1 MQRAASAVRRAAEW
15 SGAANARCRARGRA
29 VCAPVESVNVSVQE
43 LAALRAKFPVR
54 QDWTDEQIRAVYKQ
68 PLMQLIYAG
77 ASAHRAY
84 FTPGEVQRCTLLSI
98 KTGGCSE
105 DCSYCSQSSKY
116 KTSVKA
122 EKLMDEEPVLRAA
135 AEAKAAG
142 STRFCM
148 GAAWRGVSSVGKGQ
162 FSRVLGMISKV
173 RAMDLEVC
181 ATLGMVNEE
190 QARALKEAGL
200 TAYNHNIDTSEA
212 YYPRVITTR
221 TFEDRLRTLRAVRS
235 AGLSVCCGGI
245 IGLGES
251 ENDRISMLCTLA
263 SQASHPESVPI
274 NALVANEGTPLEDA
288 EPLEPWSL
296 VRMIATAR
304 IVMPASMVRL
314 SAGRNS
320 LSKTEQALCFMAG
333 ANSIFTGDKLLT
345 TPNVEQNEDDA
356 LFEALGLRGKK
367 PFGNEAQRAREHQ
380 QERRRV
386 SEDVRREAYEEELV
400 LASSSA

>member
-1 MQRAASAVRRAAEW
+1 MMSSSSSAVDIRAEEI
-15 SGAANARCRARGRA
+15 S
-29 VCAPVESVNVSVQE
+29 
-43 LAALRAKFPVR
+43 LLRDKFPVR
-54 QDWTDEQIRAVYKQ
+54 KDWTEDEIREVYDQ
-68 PLMQLIYAG
+68 PLMQLVYAG

-98 KTGGCSE
+98 KTGGCAE

-116 KTSVKA
+116 KTGVKA
-122 EKLMDEEPVLRAA
+122 EKLMEEEPVLRAA

-162 FSRVLGMISKV
+162 FSRVLDMISRI
-173 RAMDLEVC
+173 RAMDMEVC

-190 QARALKEAGL
+190 QALALKHAGL
-200 TAYNHNIDTSEA
+200 TAYNHNIDTSEE
-212 YYPRVITTR
+212 YYPKVITTR
-221 TFEDRLRTLRAVRS
+221 TFDDRLQTLRAVRS

-251 ENDRISMLCTLA
+251 HKDRISMLHTLA
-263 SQASHPESVPI
+263 TQPQHPESVPI
-274 NALVANEGTPLEDA
+274 NALVANEGTPLENTK
-288 EPLEPWSL
+288 PLEAWAL

-304 IVMPASMVRL
+304 VVMPASMVRL

-320 LSKTEQALCFMAG
+320 LSQTEQAMCFMAG

-345 TPNVEQNEDDA
+345 TPNVDRNEDDE
-356 LFEALGLRGKK
+356 LFDSLGLRGKR
-367 PFGNEAQRAREHQ
+367 PFGNEAQRAREHEQ
-380 QERRRV
+380 TANNMESHRC
-386 SEDVRREAYEEELV
+386 AHEEELV
-400 LASSSA
+400 LATASARA